1 VQTVTHLL
9 LHTSPLFICLLV
21 GCVLLLESSGVPILN
36 STLLL
41 FTGALAS
48 LGHLHIVD
56 LTVFAVTGSVIGACV
71 AYYIGKRG
79 GRQVLFR
86 LALLFHLNMTKV
98 DMVEH
103 WFQRSGAW
111 MIFFSRMLPYARPFA
126 CFPAG
131 IAQMSFMRFFCC
143 ALLGSLIWCVS
154 LLTVGWN
161 LGKRWELAVTAIQ
174 QYTVPVLALV
184 AGLIVLYI
192 FSMRLIKRFL
202 HTRFMVSA
210 VTTSDADECSPELIS
225 TTSRGFSEDQ
235 H

>member
-1 VQTVTHLL
+1 MHTVTHVL

-48 LGHLHIVD
+48 LGHIGIVD
-56 LTVFAVTGSVIGACV
+56 LALFAVAGSVLGACL
-71 AYYIGKRG
+71 AYAIGKRG
-79 GRQVLFR
+79 GRRVLFR
-86 LALLFHLNMTKV
+86 LAVFFHLNMTKV
-98 DMVEH
+98 DVVEH

-111 MIFFSRMLPYARPFA
+111 MIFFSRMLPYVRPFA

-131 IAQMSFMRFFCC
+131 IAQMGFMRFFCC

-154 LLTVGWN
+154 LLAIGWN
-161 LGKRWELAVTAIQ
+161 LGRRWELAVAAIQ
-174 QYTVPVLALV
+174 QYTVPALIFIM
-184 AGLIVLYI
+184 GLIVLYI

-202 HTRFMVSA
+202 HARLLVPTATPSG
-210 VTTSDADECSPELIS
+210 ADESSHDLVTIARREA
-225 TTSRGFSEDQ
+225 SEGQ
-235 H
+235 R